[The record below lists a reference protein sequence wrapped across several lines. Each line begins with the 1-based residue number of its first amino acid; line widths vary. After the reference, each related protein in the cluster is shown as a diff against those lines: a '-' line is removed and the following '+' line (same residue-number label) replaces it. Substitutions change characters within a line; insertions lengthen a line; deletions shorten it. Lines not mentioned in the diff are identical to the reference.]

1 MPSINGAEYLVIL
14 VVALLV
20 FGPHRLPELTHKVGG
35 WMREVRKVA
44 SDFRTALESEVG
56 DLSQPLEDLKEPLR
70 DLTQPLKDLEQP
82 LKDVTKPVS
91 AGGPADTPDPA
102 ATTHGPVAEPVS
114 EDPVPDT
121 EAGGMLEWKGPVHA
135 SGPTPDD
142 ARADYAALSDEEPSD
157 DEDDEDDA

>member
-35 WMREVRKVA
+35 WVREVRKVA

-56 DLSQPLEDLKEPLR
+56 DLTQPLEDLKAPI
-70 DLTQPLKDLEQP
+70 KDLEQP
-82 LKDVTKPVS
+82 LRDVTKPI
-91 AGGPADTPDPA
+91 APGGPADAAPESAPSEPPPDPPA
-102 ATTHGPVAEPVS
+102 DPEPES
-114 EDPVPDT
+114 AP
-121 EAGGMLEWKGPVHA
+121 EAPTGGMLEWKGPVHS

-142 ARADYAALSDEEPSD
+142 ARADFDALAEAQ
-157 DEDDEDDA
+157 DEDEADE